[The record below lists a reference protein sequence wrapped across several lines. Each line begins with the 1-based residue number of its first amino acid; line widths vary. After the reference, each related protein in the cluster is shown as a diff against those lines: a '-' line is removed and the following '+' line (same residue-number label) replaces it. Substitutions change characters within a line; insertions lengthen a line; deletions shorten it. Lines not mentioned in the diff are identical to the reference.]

1 MPWFTAIFTVETA
14 EKWSVNSDS
23 HRFSRRRSSPD
34 EIRQFIN
41 QFGEIHIFRTS
52 GAFMSTPSHL
62 CRNGLT
68 TLILTVALTISS
80 IATAHDTWV
89 EVNSSDVRPGHVA
102 HIDLKLGNH
111 GNDHRDFKL
120 AGKVSLEP
128 CTLAV
133 IDPMKQSHDL
143 KGRTV
148 DTGFTTK
155 EGYWTARHVPT
166 LNGLHTV
173 WHTMQSHHG
182 RARTVKTGKTFFV
195 VSKSGDDVRGSLATE
210 PLGGPIELIPLTSP
224 VGGIQ
229 GESIRVQVLFN
240 GQPLPKARVSFIP
253 RSQKLAEGFDQ
264 QFERHSDLNGHA
276 EFTPSIGDRYLI
288 VVHHATTESG
298 ASHDSTKYVATLTM
312 DVAEFRP

>member
-1 MPWFTAIFTVETA
+1 M
-14 EKWSVNSDS
+14 
-23 HRFSRRRSSPD
+23 SP
-34 EIRQFIN
+34 
-41 QFGEIHIFRTS
+41 S
-52 GAFMSTPSHL
+52 SHL
-62 CRNGLT
+62 CRSSLWAM
-68 TLILTVALTISS
+68 ILTVAPAVASTV
-80 IATAHDTWV
+80 TAHDTWV
-89 EVNSSDVRPGHVA
+89 EVSSSDVRLGHVA
-102 HIDLKLGNH
+102 YVDLKLGNH

-133 IDPMKQSHDL
+133 IDPTKQSHDL

-155 EGYWTARHVPT
+155 EGYWTARFVPQN
-166 LNGLHTV
+166 NGLHTV
-173 WHTMQSHHG
+173 WHTMASQHG
-182 RARTVKTGKTFFV
+182 RARTVKTGKSYFA
-195 VSKSGDDVRGSLATE
+195 VSKSGIDVSVSVALE
-210 PLGGPIELIPLTSP
+210 PLGGLIELVPLTNP

-264 QFERHSDLNGHA
+264 QFERNSDVNGHA

-288 VVHHATTESG
+288 VVHHATTEGG
-298 ASHDSTKYVATLTM
+298 ASYDSTKYVATLTM